1 MNNGFRLIVV
11 LFIISLAI
19 ANTGVTSVKE
29 TERSSNLRFD
39 DSSIVTSTVW
49 YVSGT
54 DTVSAYLA
62 VPKGERKFP
71 ALIVIHEW
79 WGLTPWMK
87 SNADSFAKKGYAA
100 LAIDLYRGKST
111 SDPKEAM
118 DLVKNFSKERAIID
132 LKAAYNYLS
141 GLSNVNTQKIG
152 SIGWCFGGGYSFQA
166 ALNIPQLTLCIVNYG
181 TLSSDKSI
189 IKNIHCPMLCIFGDE
204 DKAILPDS
212 VKAFDKAAKD
222 IGLNAD
228 VRFFPG
234 VGHAFMNPG
243 NKNGY
248 KKETADLAWEDIFN
262 FLDKNLKN

>member
-1 MNNGFRLIVV
+1 MGTAYSEENTNGSDQKPDEYPI
-11 LFIISLAI
+11 
-19 ANTGVTSVKE
+19 
-29 TERSSNLRFD
+29 D
-39 DSSIVTSTVW
+39 TSTVW
-49 YVSGT
+49 YVSGP

-62 VPKGERKFP
+62 VPKGDGKFP

-87 SNADSFAKKGYAA
+87 SNADSFAKKGYIA

-118 DLVKNFSKERAIID
+118 NYVKNFSKNKAIID
-132 LKAAYNYLS
+132 LKSAFSYLS
-141 GLSNVNTQKIG
+141 GLSNVDTHKIG

-181 TLSSDKSI
+181 TLSSNEDL

-204 DKAILPDS
+204 DKAIPPDS
-212 VKAFDKAAKD
+212 VKAFDKAAKEV
-222 IGLNAD
+222 GLNAD
-228 VRFFPG
+228 VEFFPG

-243 NKNGY
+243 NMYGY
-248 KKETADLAWEDIFN
+248 KKETADSAWGDIYD
-262 FLDKNLKN
+262 FLDKHLKK